1 MWEKTERVRDL
12 HTTAQTKEHQTAR
25 KMLGKMSEEFLRLI
39 RTLVDLSRPEGGGG
53 DYLPPSS
60 TNEPSRF
67 FSMNL
72 MKKKICCRIFL
83 IIV

>member
-53 DYLPPSS
+53 VITPP
-60 TNEPSRF
+60 
-67 FSMNL
+67 L
-72 MKKKICCRIFL
+72 
-83 IIV
+83 VY

>member
-53 DYLPPSS
+53 
-60 TNEPSRF
+60 
-67 FSMNL
+67 
-72 MKKKICCRIFL
+72 
-83 IIV
+83 